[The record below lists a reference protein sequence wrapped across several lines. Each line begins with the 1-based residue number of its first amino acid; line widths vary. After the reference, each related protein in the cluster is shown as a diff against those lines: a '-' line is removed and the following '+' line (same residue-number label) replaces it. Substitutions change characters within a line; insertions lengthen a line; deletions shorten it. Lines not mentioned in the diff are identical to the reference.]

1 MLQLKSVLLAIDLA
15 TRKRDELARSAVRT
29 QQNLKFAQEQM
40 NQLEGYAADTDNR
53 WLQPGA
59 QARSVELIRHHYQF
73 MDRLQQAIA
82 LQSGVIM
89 NTGKQ
94 VAAAASLLLQAE
106 QRLAGLNQVLKA
118 RQAELSQ
125 IQRRAEQRQTDEF
138 AAIAYARRMQP
149 SLTGD

>member
-1 MLQLKSVLLAIDLA
+1 MLQLKSILLAIDLA

-29 QQNLKFAQEQM
+29 QQNLKFAQGQM
-40 NQLEGYAADTDNR
+40 DQLEGYAADTDGR
-53 WLQPGA
+53 WLQPEA
-59 QARSVELIRHHYQF
+59 QARSAELIRHHYQF
-73 MDRLQQAIA
+73 MDRLQQAIT

-94 VAAAASLLLQAE
+94 VAAANSLLLQAE
-106 QRLAGLNQVLKA
+106 QRLAGLTQVLKV
-118 RQAELSQ
+118 RQAELLQ

-138 AAIAYARRMQP
+138 AAIAYARRMRP